1 MVFIGDMG
9 TSGGGHPSDLR
20 PTFVRIDLGALARN
34 FARIRDLVA
43 PRRVW
48 CVVKADAYGHG
59 AVEVARRL
67 AAAGAGAFAVA
78 TVDEGIELREA
89 GIEGEIL
96 LMGGI
101 EPLAFDGGG
110 AAPGVEANGP
120 GGDGGSGARAGDLG
134 GGWSGARAGELGGDR
149 TRTRDAAAA
158 VAHYRLS
165 VAVWGPQAAVEL
177 GAAAR
182 RAETGPVDLHLK
194 ADTGMGRLGVRVDD
208 SCDAAVE
215 LARKVAATEGVRLA
229 GLFSNLAAADAP
241 PGAPGAAHTA
251 EQVGRF
257 GRLCAT
263 LDEAGLL
270 PEHRHLANSA
280 AIQQHADSWAV
291 DWCNGVR
298 PGLALYGASLVA
310 GGGAATAGAAG
321 EASRGASK
329 VGSGTD
335 GGGKPV
341 DGGGSRAGPHGGT
354 GAGDV
359 RSATNARKGD
369 RALPASPTWPRL
381 EPVMSWHSA
390 VAAVREVPAG
400 WPLGYGAGR
409 RAERAGTIGVVPVG
423 YHDGLPRALG
433 DRAEVLVAGRRAKVV
448 GAISMDLTLVDI
460 SGIPGARVGAPV
472 VIFGRSAAP
481 GGGAI
486 AVEEVAGWAG
496 SIAHEVLCRVSKR
509 VPRRFVETVS

>member
-1 MVFIGDMG
+1 
-9 TSGGGHPSDLR
+9 
-20 PTFVRIDLGALARN
+20 
-34 FARIRDLVA
+34 
-43 PRRVW
+43 
-48 CVVKADAYGHG
+48 
-59 AVEVARRL
+59 
-67 AAAGAGAFAVA
+67 
-78 TVDEGIELREA
+78 
-89 GIEGEIL
+89 
-96 LMGGI
+96 
-101 EPLAFDGGG
+101 
-110 AAPGVEANGP
+110 
-120 GGDGGSGARAGDLG
+120 
-134 GGWSGARAGELGGDR
+134 
-149 TRTRDAAAA
+149 
-158 VAHYRLS
+158 
-165 VAVWGPQAAVEL
+165 
-177 GAAAR
+177 
-182 RAETGPVDLHLK
+182 VDLHLK

-215 LARKVAATEGVRLA
+215 LAGRVAAIEGVRLA

-241 PGAPGAAHTA
+241 PEAPGDGHTR
-251 EQVGRF
+251 EQVDRF
-257 GRLCAT
+257 ARLCAA
-263 LDEAGLL
+263 LDARGVL
-270 PEHRHLANSA
+270 PAHRHLANSA
-280 AIQQHADSWAV
+280 AIQQHAASWAPE
-291 DWCNGVR
+291 WCNGVR
-298 PGLALYGASLVA
+298 PGLALYGASLIA
-310 GGGAATAGAAG
+310 AGGAATAGAAG
-321 EASRGASK
+321 TASRGASN
-329 VGSGTD
+329 VGGDTE
-335 GGGKPV
+335 V
-341 DGGGSRAGPHGGT
+341 GGGSEGG
-354 GAGDV
+354 GAV

-481 GGGAI
+481 GGGSI

>member
-1 MVFIGDMG
+1 MVFIEGMG
-9 TSGGGHPSDLR
+9 TSGDGHRSYLR
-20 PTFVRIDLGALARN
+20 PTYVRIDLGALARN

-67 AAAGAGAFAVA
+67 ATAGAEAFAVA

-89 GIEGEIL
+89 GIEGELL

-101 EPLAFDGGG
+101 EPLRFDRDASGR
-110 AAPGVEANGP
+110 GVDANDSDGSEASATRSSGRNGER
-120 GGDGGSGARAGDLG
+120 AR
-134 GGWSGARAGELGGDR
+134 S
-149 TRTRDAAAA
+149 RDAAAA

-165 VAVWGPQAAVEL
+165 VAVWGPEAAVEL

-182 RAETGPVDLHLK
+182 GSGTGPIDLHLK

-215 LARKVAATEGVRLA
+215 LAGRVAATEGVRLA

-241 PGAPGAAHTA
+241 PGAPGAAFTG
-251 EQVGRF
+251 EQVSRF
-257 GRLCAT
+257 ARLCTA
-263 LDEAGLL
+263 LEARGLL
-270 PEHRHLANSA
+270 PVHRHLAHSA
-280 AIQQHADSWAV
+280 ALQQHAASWAAE
-291 DWCNGVR
+291 WCNGVR
-298 PGLALYGASLVA
+298 PGLALYGASLIA
-310 GGGAATAGAAG
+310 GAGEVDDHSGDAGSRVGADERPGRAAT
-321 EASRGASK
+321 RM
-329 VGSGTD
+329 
-335 GGGKPV
+335 
-341 DGGGSRAGPHGGT
+341 
-354 GAGDV
+354 
-359 RSATNARKGD
+359 NA
-369 RALPASPTWPRL
+369 PASGRRQGDHGEGKAGLRAPQPWPRL

-409 RAERAGTIGVVPVG
+409 RAERASTIGVVAVG

-460 SGIPGARVGAPV
+460 SGIAEARVGAPV
-472 VIFGRSAAP
+472 VIFGRDPAP
-481 GGGAI
+481 GGGSIALESGSI

-496 SIAHEVLCRVSKR
+496 SIAHEVLCRISKR